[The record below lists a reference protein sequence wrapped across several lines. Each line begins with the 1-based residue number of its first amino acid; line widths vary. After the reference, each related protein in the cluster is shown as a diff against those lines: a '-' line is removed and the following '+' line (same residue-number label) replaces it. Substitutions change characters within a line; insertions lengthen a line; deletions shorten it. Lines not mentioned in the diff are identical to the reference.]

1 MNDFHWRWYAWPQLD
16 PDTLYTFLKLRSDV
30 FVVEQNCVFP
40 EMDGIDP
47 LCTHLCGRDDQG
59 RMLVYLRVVPVGVER
74 TAHVLEGERAVM
86 SDGPALGRLVV
97 AERARGRGL
106 ARAAMEEGLRVCG
119 FRHDGLPVYLSA
131 QQHLQPFYASLG
143 FTAISAP
150 YLEDGIW
157 HIDMRRAAEA
167 VSS

>member
-1 MNDFHWRWYAWPQLD
+1 MNDIHWRWYAWPQLD
-16 PDTLYTFLKLRSDV
+16 SDTLYAFLKLRSDV

-47 LCTHLCGRDDQG
+47 QCTHLCGRDDQG
-59 RMLVYLRVVPVGVER
+59 HMLAYLRMVPPGVER
-74 TAHVLEGERAVM
+74 VAHITEGARATM
-86 SDGPALGRLVV
+86 GDGPALGRLVV
-97 AERARGRGL
+97 AEYARGRGL
-106 ARAAMEEGLRVCG
+106 ARTAIEEGLRVSA

-143 FTAISAP
+143 FAPISAP

-157 HIDMRRAAEA
+157 HIDMRRSAEA

>member
-1 MNDFHWRWYAWPQLD
+1 MNHIHWRWYAWPQLD
-16 PDTLYTFLKLRSDV
+16 PDTLYAFLKLRSDV

-47 LCTHLCGRDDQG
+47 LCTHLCGRNERG
-59 RMLVYLRVVPVGVER
+59 HMLAYLRMVPPGVER
-74 TAHVLEGERAVM
+74 TQHRVEGERAATG
-86 SDGPALGRLVV
+86 DGPALGRLVV
-97 AERARGRGL
+97 AAQARGRGL
-106 ARAAMEEGLRVCG
+106 ARTAIEEGLRVSA

-131 QQHLQPFYASLG
+131 QQHLQSFYASLG
-143 FTAISAP
+143 FMAISAP